1 MSKTKEA
8 VQIWNRYQITLQME
22 GEFGASIPKTEK
34 EIRGM
39 LENRMPKNKPDGG
52 QPIEDLVEEVSSQVD
67 TEEETEFGWLTFKR
81 DDEGLLYEGRCIRGH
96 LKDCALAVKDF
107 FPDIKVFRSKV
118 VNRMYIEESM
128 IPVYKDDV
136 RVTEPD
142 EAQQRFIQVMTRQG
156 PRSTIKYVDYVDSP
170 TITFHIRLLND
181 GLIDI
186 DHIKTMFEYGATHGM
201 GAERSQGWG
210 RYSVVDIKQ
219 I

>member
-1 MSKTKEA
+1 
-8 VQIWNRYQITLQME
+8 
-22 GEFGASIPKTEK
+22 
-34 EIRGM
+34 
-39 LENRMPKNKPDGG
+39 
-52 QPIEDLVEEVSSQVD
+52 LVEEVSSQVD

-128 IPVYKDDV
+128 IPVYKDNV

>member
-22 GEFGASIPKTEK
+22 GEFGASIPNTEI
-34 EIRGM
+34 EIRGK

>member
-34 EIRGM
+34 EIKGM

-52 QPIEDLVEEVSSQVD
+52 QPIEDLIEEVSSQID

-118 VNRMYIEESM
+118 VNRM
-128 IPVYKDDV
+128 
-136 RVTEPD
+136 
-142 EAQQRFIQVMTRQG
+142 
-156 PRSTIKYVDYVDSP
+156 
-170 TITFHIRLLND
+170 
-181 GLIDI
+181 
-186 DHIKTMFEYGATHGM
+186 
-201 GAERSQGWG
+201 
-210 RYSVVDIKQ
+210 
-219 I
+219 

>member
-1 MSKTKEA
+1 MEA
-8 VQIWNRYQITLQME
+8 QL
-22 GEFGASIPKTEK
+22 
-34 EIRGM
+34 
-39 LENRMPKNKPDGG
+39 
-52 QPIEDLVEEVSSQVD
+52 
-67 TEEETEFGWLTFKR
+67 
-81 DDEGLLYEGRCIRGH
+81 
-96 LKDCALAVKDF
+96 